1 MKITHVSLYVRDQDE
16 AVVWF
21 SEKLGFKKASD
32 VPLGPESRW
41 VTVSSPHQPSI
52 EIVLEHE
59 SMAQDAAMAEDLRS
73 RVGKSSI
80 LIFEVTD
87 IHQLVAELKAKDVTV
102 ELEPTV
108 YPWGTQSV
116 IVDLYGN
123 KFILSQAPE
132 GGYPTGMEQ

>member
-16 AVVWF
+16 AVAWF

-32 VPLGPESRW
+32 MPMGPTSRW
-41 VTVSSPHQPSI
+41 VTVSSPEQPGM

-59 SMAQDAAMAEDLRS
+59 SMAQDAAMADDLRS
-73 RVGKSSI
+73 RIGKSSTVVI
-80 LIFEVTD
+80 EMTD
-87 IHQLVAELKAKDVTV
+87 IHQLVAELKAKLVTV
-102 ELEPTV
+102 EMEATL
-108 YPWGTQSV
+108 YPWGTQAM

-123 KFILSQAPE
+123 KFVLSQAPE